1 MQHNKMIRTM
11 VVLADS
17 YKHGAHCIAGK
28 CINTRQWIRPVSTPQ
43 GGQIS
48 SHQARSRNPY
58 GIYPVKPLQKI
69 RMAFTDAVPLINQ
82 PENHLIEQS
91 EWQQNY
97 SMSAHDLKRLLDHPH
112 SLWGKGSRV
121 SFNDIRNGLIYVEQS
136 LFLIQTEGLVLY
148 TTLDTNGKSKRRA
161 SFSYNGINYD
171 LPVTCRN
178 FDDVYRNQ
186 NQLMGIVCVSLGE
199 PFEHDGC
206 CYKIAAA
213 IY

>member
-1 MQHNKMIRTM
+1 MQHQQLTRTM

-17 YKHGAHCIAGK
+17 FKHGEHCIAGK
-28 CINTRQWIRPVSTPQ
+28 CLTTRQWIRPVSTPQ

-48 SHQARSRNPY
+48 SQQARSRNPY
-58 GIYPVKPLQKI
+58 GVYPVKPLQKI
-69 RMAFTDAVPLINQ
+69 RMAFADVVPLINQ
-82 PENHLIEQS
+82 PENHLIAQS

-97 SMSAHDLKRLLDHPH
+97 TMSAKDLKDFLDHPQ
-112 SLWGKGSRV
+112 SLWGQGNRV
-121 SFNDIRNGLIYVEQS
+121 SFNDIRNGAIHVEQS
-136 LFLIQTEGLVLY
+136 LFLIQTEGLVLH
-148 TTLDTNGKSKRRA
+148 TTLDSKGKCKRRA
-161 SFSYNGINYD
+161 SFTYNHIDYD

-178 FDDVYRNQ
+178 FDDIHRNQ
-186 NQLMGIVCVSLGE
+186 AGLLGIMCVSLGE

>member
-69 RMAFTDAVPLINQ
+69 RMAFTDAVPLINR
-82 PENHLIEQS
+82 
-91 EWQQNY
+91 
-97 SMSAHDLKRLLDHPH
+97 KRSPRYL
-112 SLWGKGSRV
+112 
-121 SFNDIRNGLIYVEQS
+121 
-136 LFLIQTEGLVLY
+136 
-148 TTLDTNGKSKRRA
+148 
-161 SFSYNGINYD
+161 D
-171 LPVTCRN
+171 LPCLKKHVQFIDQKRSGT
-178 FDDVYRNQ
+178 
-186 NQLMGIVCVSLGE
+186 VSSQRLT
-199 PFEHDGC
+199 
-206 CYKIAAA
+206 
-213 IY
+213 